1 MWFIFFQSVETD
13 NWARIFE
20 KKQQKYFV
28 RGQLGKVKRNDFFLY
43 SCGLDVFIFEKP
55 PKDTFKLK

>member
-1 MWFIFFQSVETD
+1 METD

-28 RGQLGKVKRNDFFLY
+28 RGKVGKVKRNDLFPY
-43 SCGLDVFIFEKP
+43 SCGLDVFIFAKP
-55 PKDTFKLK
+55 PKYTFKLK